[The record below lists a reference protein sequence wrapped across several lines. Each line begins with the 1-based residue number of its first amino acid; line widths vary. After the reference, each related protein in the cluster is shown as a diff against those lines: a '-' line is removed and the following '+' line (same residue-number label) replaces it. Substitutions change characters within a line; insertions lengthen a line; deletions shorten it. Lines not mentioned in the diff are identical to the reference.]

1 METLEEIREKLI
13 KLESFVEANKQTP
26 RRLEVKNLETL
37 RTYYQN
43 TNSYILEELSSK
55 VFPTIRRIIDQRKA
69 NIYVNAT
76 LIMDSDYGEQTSLI
90 SMFNEDLSQ
99 GVFKDSIFQD
109 GIFLPSSRS
118 NFKEKPEKYLFLNYN
133 PERENMNVQHIRFYF
148 NIFKLLNNPNID
160 TSLKDDLKNYL
171 LQTSTMTPEEYNLIR
186 EYFLEH
192 APFILNGLLQ
202 KFKDEYI
209 KAKRECTP
217 VMLSTALINI
227 TEDRR
232 VLTVLEYLFDELLKQ
247 DIFKDTIFENATT
260 SLIINKSI
268 KFFNPILMNPLE
280 QNGPLRQCNLRLL
293 INTNEIEKRNTDHI
307 TMV

>member
-133 PERENMNVQHIRFYF
+133 PERENMNVQHIR
-148 NIFKLLNNPNID
+148 
-160 TSLKDDLKNYL
+160 
-171 LQTSTMTPEEYNLIR
+171 
-186 EYFLEH
+186 
-192 APFILNGLLQ
+192 
-202 KFKDEYI
+202 
-209 KAKRECTP
+209 C
-217 VMLSTALINI
+217 
-227 TEDRR
+227 
-232 VLTVLEYLFDELLKQ
+232 
-247 DIFKDTIFENATT
+247 
-260 SLIINKSI
+260 
-268 KFFNPILMNPLE
+268 
-280 QNGPLRQCNLRLL
+280 
-293 INTNEIEKRNTDHI
+293 
-307 TMV
+307 

>member
-148 NIFKLLNNPNID
+148 IIFKVENQAIFIKSRLNN
-160 TSLKDDLKNYL
+160 
-171 LQTSTMTPEEYNLIR
+171 
-186 EYFLEH
+186 F
-192 APFILNGLLQ
+192 
-202 KFKDEYI
+202 
-209 KAKRECTP
+209 
-217 VMLSTALINI
+217 
-227 TEDRR
+227 
-232 VLTVLEYLFDELLKQ
+232 
-247 DIFKDTIFENATT
+247 
-260 SLIINKSI
+260 
-268 KFFNPILMNPLE
+268 
-280 QNGPLRQCNLRLL
+280 
-293 INTNEIEKRNTDHI
+293 
-307 TMV
+307 

>member
-171 LQTSTMTPEEYNLIR
+171 LQTSTMTPEEYNL
-186 EYFLEH
+186 E
-192 APFILNGLLQ
+192 
-202 KFKDEYI
+202 
-209 KAKRECTP
+209 
-217 VMLSTALINI
+217 S
-227 TEDRR
+227 
-232 VLTVLEYLFDELLKQ
+232 
-247 DIFKDTIFENATT
+247 IF
-260 SLIINKSI
+260 
-268 KFFNPILMNPLE
+268 
-280 QNGPLRQCNLRLL
+280 
-293 INTNEIEKRNTDHI
+293 
-307 TMV
+307 